1 MRGSGVGIGL
11 IAIPIAGLV
20 LLVLKIFRIKHN
32 FDLMEMSGLV
42 IAWLIG
48 GVWVGALLYCL
59 GIALGICRP
68 LNQL

>member
-1 MRGSGVGIGL
+1 MYLVYEAYPDARVGGRDRF
-11 IAIPIAGLV
+11 
-20 LLVLKIFRIKHN
+20 KIFRIKHN
-32 FDLMEMSGLV
+32 FDLMEMAGLV
-42 IAWLIG
+42 VAWLIG